1 MWSVESENMNKQ
13 LNEKERVNYF
23 ISKNYKSRFKEVCQ
37 KHGMIMS
44 VVVEN
49 AIKRFVDSR

>member
-23 ISKNYKSRFKEVCQ
+23 ISKNYKKRFKEVCQ

-44 VVVEN
+44 VVVDN

>member
-23 ISKNYKSRFKEVCQ
+23 ISKNYKNRFKEVCQ